1 MKSREGVK
9 VWTLQGWGPAF
20 CYVGD
25 PSVHMYGCRLLIGL
39 PKGLNKIFWEGQ
51 RQSKKMLKDFLCK
64 MGGPER
70 QSGLVLGAWVPVEGC
85 IQILT

>member
-1 MKSREGVK
+1 MDTSGLGPGVLLCGRPKCAHVRVPVPDRASSRSEQDILG
-9 VWTLQGWGPAF
+9 
-20 CYVGD
+20 
-25 PSVHMYGCRLLIGL
+25 
-39 PKGLNKIFWEGQ
+39 GQ